1 MSHAILDSQDSLLLV
16 IDIQERLVPA
26 IHTPDADAVVKNT
39 ALLIQA
45 AALFGVPVVA
55 SEQYPRGLGATVP
68 AVASLLPS
76 PPLQKLEFSAWRNAE
91 LRALIE
97 GLGRRSVVVTGVEAH
112 VCVLQTALDLLAA
125 GFTVHVAADAVGSRA
140 PQNRATA
147 LDLLR
152 QAGAVVT
159 CAETAAFQWCGV
171 AGSDAFKQLSR
182 LVR

>member
-1 MSHAILDSQDSLLLV
+1 MKSAILDPLDSFLLV
-16 IDIQERLVPA
+16 IDVQERLIPA
-26 IHTPDADAVVKNT
+26 IAGPDADDVVKNT
-39 ALLIQA
+39 QLLIQA
-45 AALFGVPVVA
+45 AALFGVPIVA

-68 AVASLLPS
+68 SIASLLPS
-76 PPLQKLEFSAWRNAE
+76 PPLDKLEFSAWRNAE
-91 LRALIE
+91 LRSSME

-140 PQNRATA
+140 PQNRTTA
-147 LDLLR
+147 LALLA

-159 CAETAAFQWCGV
+159 CAETVAFQWCGA